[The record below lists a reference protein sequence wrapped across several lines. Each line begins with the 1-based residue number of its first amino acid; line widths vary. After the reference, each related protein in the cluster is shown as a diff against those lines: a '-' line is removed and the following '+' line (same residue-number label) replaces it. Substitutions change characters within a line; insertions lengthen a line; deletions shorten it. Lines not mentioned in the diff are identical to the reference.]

1 MPGRRELH
9 KLRQVSGSWPTA
21 GGSGGWVVRGAGGV
35 AGAPLAGRP
44 GGRHVERRLPGGG
57 LPGGVLIEGRHVDGR
72 LPGVRLIEGRLI
84 G

>member
-1 MPGRRELH
+1 M
-9 KLRQVSGSWPTA
+9 SGSWPTA
-21 GGSGGWVVRGAGGV
+21 GGAGGWVVRGAGGV

-44 GGRHVERRLPGGG
+44 GGRHV
-57 LPGGVLIEGRHVDGR
+57 DGR